1 MRDLLLLFLITHS
14 SLDKTH
20 DIHYKTIIWHNH
32 VRYLTVL
39 ILTPTPFWQCQ
50 HFMSSCFSASSWQ
63 HDTWGMCAAGRSCAS
78 HRRTGDRRGA
88 ARSMRWTR
96 PWAPAA
102 PINVVSAVITTTK
115 IIIIVQRHHHEQL
128 EPGAQKERLL
138 ERNLNC
144 CILSFFFGNLA
155 PVVFVDPVNQDVG
168 IHPYFIVYICFV
180 NITINN
186 VFASKK
192 YKSLDLGFHLLV
204 QGALGHTCWPC
215 ARLSPPP
222 NPENLPSLL
231 FFFI

>member
-88 ARSMRWTR
+88 ARSTRWTQ

-102 PINVVSAVITTTK
+102 PINVVIAAITTIK
-115 IIIIVQRHHHEQL
+115 IIIIVTAPSSWTAAARCTKWTPSGTQFESLYSLILFWEPCTSSICGPGQPGCRHSSL
-128 EPGAQKERLL
+128 
-138 ERNLNC
+138 
-144 CILSFFFGNLA
+144 
-155 PVVFVDPVNQDVG
+155 
-168 IHPYFIVYICFV
+168 IHTLYFLQI
-180 NITINN
+180 
-186 VFASKK
+186 
-192 YKSLDLGFHLLV
+192 
-204 QGALGHTCWPC
+204 
-215 ARLSPPP
+215 
-222 NPENLPSLL
+222 
-231 FFFI
+231 

>member
-1 MRDLLLLFLITHS
+1 MRHLLLLFLITHS

-144 CILSFFFGNLA
+144 CILYFFFWEPCTSSICGPGQPGCRHSSLIHSLYLFCKYN
-155 PVVFVDPVNQDVG
+155 NQQ
-168 IHPYFIVYICFV
+168 CFC
-180 NITINN
+180 
-186 VFASKK
+186 F
-192 YKSLDLGFHLLV
+192 
-204 QGALGHTCWPC
+204 
-215 ARLSPPP
+215 
-222 NPENLPSLL
+222 
-231 FFFI
+231 